1 MLKAPGP
8 ASSSITG
15 AVNALLQMYLDQGLP
30 FDTLTQKI
38 AFVRQ
43 AMVRAGFK
51 LDRKGLSLL
60 LEAAVY
66 IGNPQVSAA
75 WAPLH
80 TS

>member
-8 ASSSITG
+8 ATSGTTEAI
-15 AVNALLQMYLDQGLP
+15 NALIQMYLNQMLP
-30 FDTLTQKI
+30 FDELTEKI

-43 AMVRAGFK
+43 TMVRAGLK

-66 IGNPQVSAA
+66 MGNPQVKIDR
-75 WAPLH
+75 LYLNQ
-80 TS
+80 